1 MIAQYQRAVLV
12 SHISRYNSEP
22 SQLFCS
28 SLDKPRISLGE
39 GCPEEIHP
47 LPSGPRLSCWPQQ
60 SQRQRGE
67 ADAHS
72 WWTLLSLWGVHAIHC
87 CPSWLL
93 LNLFSKQLCVC
104 CRERRDS
111 IQIKISLSLQG
122 TTNHPHL
129 LASVCDARTS
139 RLCVLLFFRLS
150 SWNAIVLP

>member
-12 SHISRYNSEP
+12 SHISRYKSEP

-67 ADAHS
+67 AELCCTQLVNFAFPLRGSCHS
-72 WWTLLSLWGVHAIHC
+72 LLSLLA
-87 CPSWLL
+87 PS
-93 LNLFSKQLCVC
+93 QLVFQAAMCM
-104 CRERRDS
+104 
-111 IQIKISLSLQG
+111 L
-122 TTNHPHL
+122 
-129 LASVCDARTS
+129 
-139 RLCVLLFFRLS
+139 
-150 SWNAIVLP
+150 